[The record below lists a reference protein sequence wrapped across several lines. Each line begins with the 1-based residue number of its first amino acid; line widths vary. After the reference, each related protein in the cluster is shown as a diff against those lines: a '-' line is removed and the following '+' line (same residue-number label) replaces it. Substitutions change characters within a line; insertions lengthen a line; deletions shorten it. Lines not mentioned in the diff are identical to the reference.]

1 MAFEPIEAELL
12 YPLALEDRARNYFIC
27 YTINN
32 GQPYKGAWQY
42 TVDGVPVVGVFLRK
56 TGIVQIAVKPG
67 FDLRPIKIDLETL
80 LSEMPWKQANLSL
93 SQARF
98 IREMPFNMV
107 EKEGAFIAA
116 CTPSDYKPSG
126 YAGALEIKAL
136 DVAHIDEIIALYQM
150 VFHGFA
156 SRSYMIEK
164 LIGGRGR
171 AVGGFLDGKLIA
183 VAQTDYESETSA
195 IIVGVATHPSYQGKG
210 YGRVCFES
218 LSTDLINEGKTLYLQ
233 YDSKIAGAL
242 YESVGFK
249 VVEEIVHIEN
259 QSFIL

>member
-12 YPLALEDRARNYFIC
+12 YPLALEDSARNYFIC

-42 TVDGVPVVGVFLRK
+42 RKEGRPLVGVFLRK

-67 FDLRPIKIDLETL
+67 FELSSIKTDLEAL
-80 LSEMPWKQANLSL
+80 LKVVPWRQANLAL
-93 SQARF
+93 SQAKL
-98 IREMPFNMV
+98 IREMSFEIS
-107 EKEGAFIAA
+107 EKEGAFIAV
-116 CTPSDYKPSG
+116 CSPNDYKPSG

-136 DVAHIDEIIALYQM
+136 DVAHIDEIIELYQM

-156 SRSYMIEK
+156 SRSYMIDK
-164 LIGGRGR
+164 LASGRGR
-171 AVGGFLDGKLIA
+171 AIGGFLDGKLIS
-183 VAQTDYESETSA
+183 VAQTDYESEASA

-218 LSTDLINEGKTLYLQ
+218 LSTDLITEGKTLYLQ

-259 QSFIL
+259 QTFIL

>member
-12 YPLALEDRARNYFIC
+12 YPLALEDSARNYFIC

-42 TVDGVPVVGVFLRK
+42 VADGMPVVGVFLRR

-67 FDLRPIKIDLETL
+67 FDLSSIKVDLEAL
-80 LSEMPWKQANLSL
+80 LNEVPWKQANLAQ
-93 SQARF
+93 SQAQLV
-98 IREMPFNMV
+98 REMPFKIV

-116 CTPSDYKPSG
+116 CSPSDYKPSG
-126 YAGALEIKAL
+126 YAGALEMKAL
-136 DVAHIDEIIALYQM
+136 DVAHIDEIIELYQM

-156 SRSYMIEK
+156 SRSYMIDK
-164 LIGGRGR
+164 LTSGRGR
-171 AVGGFLDGKLIA
+171 AIGGFLDGKLIS
-183 VAQTDYESETSA
+183 VAQTDYESEASA

-210 YGRVCFES
+210 YGRICFES

-259 QSFIL
+259 QTFIL